1 MWAPQLGDYVQACI
15 YAHIYARRTHLY
27 LPVYKAEKVEE
38 RAKVMFKAAAAA
50 LNYGDADR
58 KGFVG
63 NSSDGEDYNA
73 AVSSLVFIRS
83 E

>member
-1 MWAPQLGDYVQACI
+1 M
-15 YAHIYARRTHLY
+15 
-27 LPVYKAEKVEE
+27 YKAEKVEE